1 MTEGWQEATLA
12 EKIPDQAQQRGPWP
26 IQRILGNEAK
36 GLNVKWGFS
45 TRRNW
50 LQIQAKGEDAE
61 AFLNLYREKFGEA
74 PVQHS
79 RLEKW
84 DVLKGFVTGAG
95 RVGFGVYVDLGIL
108 EPSPKDSLYPLHRM
122 RAQLADGQTRSCRD
136 ILEENSI
143 VDSFPVRVVVT
154 GIEGEKITVEL
165 ADDTRELFLSWRK
178 FPFDR
183 VIAIG
188 ASRDAVDDAIRSV
201 NLQYD
206 VVRVESLALFV
217 HSLLCKIGTE
227 APGVIAKVGGLLKG
241 VGLSAYRAKPRS

>member
-1 MTEGWQEATLA
+1 MTEGWRKATLA
-12 EKIPDQAQQRGPWP
+12 ERIPDQAQERGPGP
-26 IQRILGNEAK
+26 IQKVLGGEAR
-36 GLNVKWGFS
+36 GLKVEWGFS

-50 LQIQAKGEDAE
+50 LQVQARGEDAE
-61 AFLNLYREKFGEA
+61 AFLNLHREKFWEA
-74 PVQHS
+74 PVQSS

-84 DVLKGFVTGAG
+84 DVLRGFVTGAG
-95 RVGFGVYVDLGIL
+95 RVGFGVYVDVGVL

-122 RAQLADGQTRSCRD
+122 RAQLADGQARSCRE

-143 VDSFPVRVVVT
+143 VDGFPVKVIVT
-154 GIEGEKITVEL
+154 DIEGEKVTVEL
-165 ADDTRELFLSWRK
+165 ADETRELFLSWRK

-188 ASRDAVDDAIRSV
+188 AERDAVNNAIRAA

-206 VVRVESLALFV
+206 VIRVESLSLFT

-227 APGVIAKVGGLLKG
+227 APGVISKIGGLLKG
-241 VGLSAYRAKPRS
+241 VGLSAYRAKLRL